1 MKVFHPQISL
11 RLIKIVDRTGGSFKE
26 GADGHATNQPG
37 GTAFSARAKKAVN
50 EINLVPYLG
59 ERGGVKTSKSVRE
72 PYGSFSIVLT
82 DQPHPGTLDTL
93 YSSIEPMDMVE
104 IRFCHDSTKMKEKKP
119 PIIMRGFVS
128 DVRRDE
134 TMGNDGKPM
143 RSVTISGHDYGK
155 IWEIFRIYYLNIGTL
170 AEGILPEYKFL
181 EKFGHGAGDF
191 STVSPV
197 EKFFNAY
204 VQNVLNPYLMNLT
217 VLALF
222 NTDGVINTFTLKT
235 SVAGTVNP
243 WLLSNFQDGSAYQHL
258 CSVLDVG
265 AFNELYIED
274 TETSVDIVFR
284 PSPAK
289 SLADDAFIQA
299 GASTGPAVEVP
310 DEDIQSI
317 NVSRSD
323 AGTANHFWIDVT
335 MWNLLKDIDYRNV
348 VANADK
354 NMMLKFEYENSRLDT
369 YGYRKMTEPL
379 KLGPPND
386 TASGIGIEGEAK
398 IAALTNFAYAYL
410 NQKLKTFGE
419 INKDNVVFESGTM
432 KLRGDEAIKPGL
444 YLNVTR
450 GKAQYICYAHRVE
463 HEFMPFQGFWTTVTF
478 DRGTSFAKRGQNPIS
493 PYWSEM
499 NAGGIK

>member
-11 RLIKIVDRTGGSFKE
+11 RLIKIVDRTSGSFIE
-26 GADGHATNQPG
+26 GADGHATNKPAG
-37 GTAFSARAKKAVN
+37 GTAFSGRTKKVIN

-104 IRFCHDSTKMKEKKP
+104 IRFCHDSTKMREKKP

-155 IWEIFRIYYLNIGTL
+155 IWEILRIYYLNIGTL
-170 AEGILPEYKFL
+170 AEGLLPEYKFMA
-181 EKFGHGAGDF
+181 KYGQGAF
-191 STVSPV
+191 STLSPAGQ
-197 EKFFNAY
+197 FLDAY
-204 VQNVLNPYLMNLT
+204 VANVLTPYLKRMT
-217 VLALF
+217 VAATF
-222 NTDGVINTFTLKT
+222 ANDGVVKGFTLKS

-243 WLLSNFQDGSAYQHL
+243 WLLSNFQEGSAYQQL
-258 CSVLDVG
+258 LSVLDVG

-284 PSPAK
+284 PAPAK
-289 SLADDAFIQA
+289 NLADDSFIQA
-299 GASTGPAVEVP
+299 GASTGPSVDVS
-310 DEDIQSI
+310 DDDIQALS
-317 NVSRSD
+317 VSRSD

-335 MWNLLKDIDYRNV
+335 MWNVMKDVDYRNM
-348 VANADK
+348 VANADSNK
-354 NMMLKFEYENSRLDT
+354 ILKFEYENSRLDT
-369 YGYRKMTEPL
+369 YGYRKMTE
-379 KLGPPND
+379 KMSLGPPND
-386 TASGIGIEGEAK
+386 TKSGVGTEKEK
-398 IAALTNFAYAYL
+398 ELEVLTSFDYKYL
-410 NQKLKTFGE
+410 DQKLVTLGE

-432 KLRGDEAIKPGL
+432 KLCGDEAIKPGI

-450 GKAQYICYAHRVE
+450 GKAQHTCYAHRVE

-478 DRGTSFAKRGQNPIS
+478 DRGTGFAKRGQNPIS

-499 NAGGIK
+499 NVGGIK